1 MHRDAWS
8 NPVPDRGWL
17 EDVHADAAHHGEMD
31 SRFWAAFIDPA
42 LDHNMPP
49 AAGTHTIRD
58 LKMVELGRKK
68 PEQ

>member
-1 MHRDAWS
+1 M
-8 NPVPDRGWL
+8 RGPAQFQTVVGL
-17 EDVHADAAHHGEMD
+17 KMFMQMRRIMVRRIPAFGLH
-31 SRFWAAFIDPA
+31 FIDPA